1 MREDASASRTP
12 PPLDPARVSAAADRA
27 AKRGRSG
34 TLVFGLVLSLALHLS
49 PVGLLWDW
57 RSPPPETPPPI
68 PVQLVIEQPP
78 PDPAPPLP
86 APPLPKAA
94 ATPPPGRL
102 ASEDMG
108 APADQPG
115 ASAAEPAPAEPEPRP
130 EPENRQAMLVA
141 PPKPAPEPEPPD
153 LPTPGLKP
161 PRPPAVAPA
170 SVRRPPAPPPQR
182 PARAPGPAATRDEY
196 LAYLAALTRPRLRLL
211 PPSLIDGRRGK
222 TSLAIRVLGDGTIA
236 RIAVS
241 ESSGYPDIDA
251 RVVQLIAAI
260 GRFPPLPQWI
270 QAPAW
275 DINFHLRFPI
285 PQSALQ

>member
-12 PPLDPARVSAAADRA
+12 PPLDPARVPPAAERA
-27 AKRGRSG
+27 ATQGRSG

-57 RSPPPETPPPI
+57 RDPPPETPTPI
-68 PVQLVIEQPP
+68 PVQLVIEKPP
-78 PDPAPPLP
+78 PEPAPPPP
-86 APPLPKAA
+86 APPPKAA

-102 ASEDMG
+102 ASEEMG
-108 APADQPG
+108 APPDEPG
-115 ASAAEPAPAEPEPRP
+115 ASAAEPAAAEPEPRP
-130 EPENRQAMLVA
+130 EPETWQAMLVP
-141 PPKPAPEPEPPD
+141 PPKPAPEPEPLD
-153 LPTPGLKP
+153 LPTPALKP
-161 PRPPAVAPA
+161 PPAAVAPA
-170 SVRRPPAPPPQR
+170 AVRRPPAPPQR

-211 PPSLIDGRRGK
+211 PPSLINGRRGK
-222 TSLAIRVLGDGTIA
+222 TSLSIRVLGDGTIA
-236 RIAVS
+236 RISVS